1 MAQFTLTIPDANVT
15 EVIDALCKAGGY
27 DVVSDANAKAAVI
40 DWITATVRNVQ
51 TVHPAPIVPASLTGL
66 S

>member
-15 EVIDALCKAGGY
+15 EVIESLCKAGGY
-27 DVVSDANAKAAVI
+27 DTVSDANAKAAVI
-40 DWITATVRNVQ
+40 DWITQTVQNVQ
-51 TVHPAPIVPASLTGL
+51 TQHVAPTVPPPLTGL